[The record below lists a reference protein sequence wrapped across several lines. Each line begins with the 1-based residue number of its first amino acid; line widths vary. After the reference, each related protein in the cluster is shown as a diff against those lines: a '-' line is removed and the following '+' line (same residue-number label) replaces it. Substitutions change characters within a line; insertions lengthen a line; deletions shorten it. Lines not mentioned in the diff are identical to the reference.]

1 MIKPPRWATALALTL
16 WAAAL
21 FAQTEPVETTETPAQ
36 PTIQKPN
43 ETAKK
48 PAGGAST
55 PSEVPAKK
63 NNDSP
68 FDYRSSE
75 EISEDLSV
83 SFPVDI

>member
-1 MIKPPRWATALALTL
+1 MIKPRRWAAVLALTL
-16 WAAAL
+16 WAASL
-21 FAQTEPVETTETPAQ
+21 LAQTEPVETAETAAQ
-36 PTIQKPN
+36 PTTRNPN
-43 ETAKK
+43 ETAKT
-48 PAGGAST
+48 PAGVSST
-55 PSEVPAKK
+55 PNEAPAKT

>member
-1 MIKPPRWATALALTL
+1 MIKPRRWAAVLALTL

-21 FAQTEPVETTETPAQ
+21 FAQTEPAETVETPAQ
-36 PTIQKPN
+36 PTIRNSN
-43 ETAKK
+43 ETAKT
-48 PAGGAST
+48 PAVGAST
-55 PSEVPAKK
+55 PSEAPANK